1 MWVLSRSLGVLFA
14 LCYGNTLGLVC
25 VCVWKDEFGKEGL
38 ARRGWKSLGALA
50 PCL

>member
-1 MWVLSRSLGVLFA
+1 MWVLSRSLGFVRCWLW
-14 LCYGNTLGLVC
+14 YTLGLVC